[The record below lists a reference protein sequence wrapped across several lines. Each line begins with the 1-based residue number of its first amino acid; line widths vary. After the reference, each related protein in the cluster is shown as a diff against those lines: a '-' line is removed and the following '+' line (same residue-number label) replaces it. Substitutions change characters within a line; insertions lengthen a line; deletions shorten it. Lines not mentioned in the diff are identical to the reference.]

1 MQNWLAF
8 ALTLLLL
15 TYADLPRVED
25 LRPRAGQAE
34 PFFAGEEIPMFPKTA
49 PPEAEAPAQLQAA
62 NQTQG
67 ETPNGT
73 QSGAKRAPLG
83 DESKLKLIRY
93 VSGEFGKAI
102 KPLPAG
108 KEGFLV
114 YVGKPISQE
123 QLDRA
128 VATHGA
134 AVNTGDSVQI
144 TKLEFRNHTIVV
156 DLNGGGRGKRRWRDH
171 LQIGLGGGGGMPTM
185 RSSTVQ
191 QGGPPGM
198 QPGMGSTIFL
208 EFTNVVPD
216 LSPDDLK
223 KLLAPFLDFSKQ
235 RSAAVQWFDTLP
247 PEMKK
252 AIQDRRPAVGMDRE
266 EVVAAIGRPD
276 HKVRERDTDGVD
288 IEDWIYGQPPSKT
301 VFVRFSGDHV
311 TSIKQFPQ

>member
-8 ALTLLLL
+8 GLSVILFAD
-15 TYADLPRVED
+15 ADLPRVND
-25 LRPRAGQAE
+25 LRARAGRVE
-34 PFFAGEEIPMFPKTA
+34 PFFAGEEIPMFPKA
-49 PPEAEAPAQLQAA
+49 DSSADEAQAQLQAA
-62 NQTQG
+62 NQTPS
-67 ETPNGT
+67 ETPKGAS
-73 QSGAKRAPLG
+73 SGARKVPLG
-83 DESKLKLIRY
+83 DESKLKLVRY
-93 VSGEFGKAI
+93 VSGEFAKAV

-108 KEGFLV
+108 KEGFQV
-114 YVGKPISQE
+114 YVGKSINQE
-123 QLDRA
+123 LLDRA

-144 TKLEFRNHTIVV
+144 TKLEFHDHTIVV

-171 LQIGLGGGGGMPTM
+171 LQIGLGGGLPPMQT
-185 RSSTVQ
+185 RTTTQ
-191 QGGPPGM
+191 EAGPPGI

-208 EFTNVVPD
+208 EFGKVVPD
-216 LSPDDLK
+216 LTPDDLK
-223 KLLAPFLDFSKQ
+223 KLMAPFLDFSKQ

-252 AIQDRRPAVGMDRE
+252 AIQDRRPVVGMDRE
-266 EVVAAIGRPD
+266 EVVAAIGKPD
-276 HKVRERDTDGVD
+276 HKVRERDTHGID

>member
-1 MQNWLAF
+1 MQNWFTLALALILF
-8 ALTLLLL
+8 AD
-15 TYADLPRVED
+15 ADLPRVND
-25 LRPRAGQAE
+25 LRPRTGRVE
-34 PFFAGEEIPMFPKTA
+34 PFFAGEEIPVFPNTV
-49 PPEAEAPAQLQAA
+49 PSEGEAQAQVQAA

-67 ETPNGT
+67 ETPKGAQN
-73 QSGAKRAPLG
+73 GAKRVPLG

-93 VSGEFGKAI
+93 VSGEFGKAV

-108 KEGFLV
+108 KDGFLV
-114 YVGKPISQE
+114 YVGKSINQE
-123 QLDRA
+123 LLDRA

-144 TKLEFRNHTIVV
+144 TKLEFREHSIVV

-171 LQIGLGGGGGMPTM
+171 LQIGLGGGMPPMQT
-185 RSSTVQ
+185 TTTTQ
-191 QGGPPGM
+191 QGGPPGL

-208 EFTNVVPD
+208 EFTKVVPD
-216 LSPDDLK
+216 LSPEDLK

-252 AIQDRRPAVGMDRE
+252 AIQDRRPAMGMDRE
-266 EVVAAIGRPD
+266 EVVAAIGKPD

-301 VFVRFSGDHV
+301 IFVRFSGDHV

>member
-8 ALTLLLL
+8 ALTVILFAD
-15 TYADLPRVED
+15 ADLPRVND
-25 LRPRAGQAE
+25 FRARTGHVE
-34 PFFAGEEIPMFPKTA
+34 PFFAGEEIPMFPKA
-49 PPEAEAPAQLQAA
+49 HSSADDAPAQLQGTKQTPSETA
-62 NQTQG
+62 NG
-67 ETPNGT
+67 ASN
-73 QSGAKRAPLG
+73 GAKKVPLG
-83 DESKLKLIRY
+83 DESKLKLVRY
-93 VSGEFGKAI
+93 VSGEFGKAV

-108 KEGFLV
+108 KEGFQV
-114 YVGKPISQE
+114 YVGKSINQE
-123 QLDRA
+123 LLDRA

-144 TKLEFRNHTIVV
+144 TKLEFRDHTIVV

-171 LQIGLGGGGGMPTM
+171 LQIGLGGGMPPMHT
-185 RSSTVQ
+185 STTTQ
-191 QGGPPGM
+191 EAGPPGI

-208 EFTNVVPD
+208 EFGKGVPD
-216 LSPDDLK
+216 LTPDDLK

-252 AIQDRRPAVGMDRE
+252 AIQDRRPVVGMDRE
-266 EVVAAIGRPD
+266 EVVAAIGKPD

-311 TSIKQFPQ
+311 TSIMQFPQ